1 MSWIKPDSPT
11 TRWRKRKALTVDNLA
26 GVAGPKDANVNL
38 SDFGDWFWDNLQG
51 TDGDGLRVTT
61 SDGVTEV
68 PYELTGWDFA
78 DRVGTLEVDGLAIDG
93 SAGLDKAWLYFDSS
107 NAVVA
112 AGSSVRPAPDGPLT
126 VYGEKRKR
134 HRGFRVLYRPPGRG
148 ATAPRTTFVKASADV
163 AWVYFD
169 FAGSLSTFGQTHNG
183 AKVCEE
189 ITHAAF
195 EVLLASADQSALR
208 TLNAIRFFGTSLVRV
223 TVKAGA
229 SGTTYTPSLTVKT
242 SEGRTLNARCL
253 LKVQDVD
260 ET

>member
-1 MSWIKPDSPT
+1 
-11 TRWRKRKALTVDNLA
+11 
-26 GVAGPKDANVNL
+26 
-38 SDFGDWFWDNLQG
+38 
-51 TDGDGLRVTT
+51 
-61 SDGVTEV
+61 
-68 PYELTGWDFA
+68 
-78 DRVGTLEVDGLAIDG
+78 
-93 SAGLDKAWLYFDSS
+93 
-107 NAVVA
+107 
-112 AGSSVRPAPDGPLT
+112 
-126 VYGEKRKR
+126 
-134 HRGFRVLYRPPGRG
+134 
-148 ATAPRTTFVKASADV
+148 
-163 AWVYFD
+163 
-169 FAGSLSTFGQTHNG
+169 
-183 AKVCEE
+183 CEE